1 MKRKPKATIAPQ
13 VFAVGDRVQ
22 AIWSNEIIG
31 TVKTVRYSKQGTQLV
46 LVNWDMSNES
56 ESELIAQSLACFAGE
71 PSKECFGGNLPPENI
86 RPANTAMKL
95 LPPEDSEADQLR
107 AQIAAIRAEGAIAP
121 DHCWIEQWKR
131 AENFVEVRYKA
142 RSPIFPGKRGG
153 LASSQYIGKQGS
165 PAHGAAVKAVDRR
178 NRIAKLEKQLE
189 KLNA

>member
-71 PSKECFGGNLPPENI
+71 PS
-86 RPANTAMKL
+86 PANTAMKL